1 MKKNFYLNLPV
12 NHQNSCVWATSH
24 KADVD
29 SSRLVVETGE
39 GEVCASFHG
48 IRGNLFWWYRPTE
61 FCGRKSRV
69 NADYY
74 LTNLIPK
81 LIEDAAALM
90 PSSFIQQ
97 DGARSLPQAP
107 EKAINDRGTSNHIA
121 EDLVRVN
128 DLPRKLVAKAV
139 QNFRKRSQAWTD
151 NAGGHFKHFI
161 GHVQHCFSDCNLACE
176 QLSKWTLSA
185 RNLSA
190 RLFF

>member
-1 MKKNFYLNLPV
+1 MLIPVDWSLRLGREKFAPHFMVSAGICFDGTGRLNFV
-12 NHQNSCVWATSH
+12 DE
-24 KADVD
+24 KAE
-29 SSRLVVETGE
+29 LMLT
-39 GEVCASFHG
+39 
-48 IRGNLFWWYRPTE
+48 N
-61 FCGRKSRV
+61 
-69 NADYY
+69 

-139 QNFRKRSQAWTD
+139 QNFRKRSQA
-151 NAGGHFKHFI
+151 
-161 GHVQHCFSDCNLACE
+161 
-176 QLSKWTLSA
+176 
-185 RNLSA
+185 
-190 RLFF
+190 